1 LDRKFETW
9 VMAFAPRFLVDLS
22 SMY

>member
-9 VMAFAPRFLVDLS
+9 VMAFAPQFLVDLS
-22 SMY
+22 STY